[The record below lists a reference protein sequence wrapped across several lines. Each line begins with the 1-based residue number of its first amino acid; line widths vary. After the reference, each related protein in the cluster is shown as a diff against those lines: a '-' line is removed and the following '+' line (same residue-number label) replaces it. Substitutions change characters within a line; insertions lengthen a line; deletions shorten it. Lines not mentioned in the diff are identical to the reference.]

1 MFDSDMVSSR
11 RFCVTARGFR
21 RVKREYIFAFE
32 AQDKSDVECLEHLLE
47 TLLQLNYWSIS
58 EMIVLYNL
66 SSLIANLV

>member
-1 MFDSDMVSSR
+1 MRRMYVGKEIFFDSDMVSSR
-11 RFCVTARGFR
+11 LFCVTARGFR

-58 EMIVLYNL
+58 
-66 SSLIANLV
+66 